1 MTLGDDATGVGHLA
15 GVSAGVGPAEI
26 AWCMCELAGLA
37 RVAVLEPDDAG
48 GLSVAAAWPEGATPA
63 RIAVEMVGSVHRDGA
78 PRETS
83 HEDDLAGASALALDD
98 PPAALVAARVGTA
111 VVLALRADEGPM
123 PDPERRAFSAGARLL
138 AAALRAERDPDGHLA
153 ARAGRVADLVDA
165 GLALSSET
173 SIEALL
179 ERITLAARE
188 VLGARYAALGVLDE
202 RGTGL
207 RRFVTSGLDAPTA
220 ARIGDPPRGL
230 GLLGAVIDERR
241 TIRLD
246 DIGADPRAVGFPDG
260 HPPMTSFLG
269 VPIALG
275 DEVYGNLYVTD
286 KLSGTF
292 TREDERLARTLAA
305 QAAVAIDNAR
315 RHDRERRRAEEMET
329 ALEIGRALLSVL
341 DLDEL
346 LPLIA
351 RRAQRLA
358 DADTVAVGVRD
369 GDQIVFRY
377 AHGAGALELEGRR
390 EPADI
395 AALGAPLAGLAEGT
409 WEIVPLELDGALAG
423 ALVAVRARPF
433 DLAAKRLLRLLSVQ
447 GAIALANA
455 RAHSDERERLLASA
469 ALEAARAQEQAAAEG
484 FRRAVEA
491 QEAERARIARE
502 LHDEAGQVLTGLSLH
517 LRAIEERERDPDV
530 RSSLAELRASVGA
543 VSSGLRELI
552 TELRPSGLREHGLE
566 GAVQRQAERLR
577 EATGI
582 SVDVAVS
589 RLPALTHEVEV
600 VVFRVVQEALTNV
613 ARHSGASHA
622 SVVASAHGGR
632 LRIVVEDDGRGFDPA
647 APTGRL
653 GLAGIR
659 ERIQMLGGAL
669 RIDSSP
675 GAGTA
680 LTVDLDMS
688 KGVA

>member
-1 MTLGDDATGVGHLA
+1 MTLGDDATDVGHLA

-26 AWCMCELAGLA
+26 AWCLCELAGLA
-37 RVAVLEPDDAG
+37 RVAVLDPDDAG
-48 GLSVAAAWPEGATPA
+48 ALSVAAAWPEGATPA
-63 RIAVEMVGSVHRDGA
+63 RIVGEMVASVHRDGA

-83 HEDDLAGASALALDD
+83 HDDDLAGASALALDD
-98 PPAALVAARVGTA
+98 PPAALVATRVGSA
-111 VVLALRADEGPM
+111 VVLALRVAEGSM
-123 PDPERRAFSAGARLL
+123 PEPERRAFAAGARLL
-138 AAALRAERDPDGHLA
+138 AAAHRAERDPDGHLA

-207 RRFVTSGLDAPTA
+207 RRFVTSGLDASTA

-246 DIGADPRAVGFPDG
+246 DIGADPRAVGFPAG

-275 DEVYGNLYVTD
+275 DDVYGNLYVTD
-286 KLSGTF
+286 KLSGAF

-351 RRAQRLA
+351 RRARRLA

-377 AHGAGALELEGRR
+377 ADGAGALELEGRS
-390 EPADI
+390 EPADV
-395 AALGAPLAGLAEGT
+395 AALGALAGLAEGA
-409 WEIVPLELDGALAG
+409 WEIVPFEIGGALAG
-423 ALVAVRARPF
+423 ALVAVRGRPF
-433 DLAAKRLLRLLSVQ
+433 DVAAKRLLHLLSVQ

-469 ALEAARAQEQAAAEG
+469 ALEAARAQERAAAEG

-566 GAVQRQAERLR
+566 GAVERQAARLR

-582 SVDVAVS
+582 SVDIAVS
-589 RLPALTHEVEV
+589 RLPAMTQEVEV

-632 LRIVVEDDGRGFDPA
+632 LRIVVEDDGRGFDPD
-647 APTGRL
+647 APTSRL

-659 ERIQMLGGAL
+659 ERIEMLGGAL

-675 GAGTA
+675 GAGTV